1 MGVTVKVSALFR
13 RFTNGQ
19 EFVKV
24 SGNTP
29 MECLH
34 ELETRFPKIKRWL
47 YDKQGNLRPQVWFF
61 VNGQKISADEM
72 TKPLKDGDEL
82 FFVLAISGG

>member
-1 MGVTVKVSALFR
+1 MGVTIKVSSLFR

-19 EFVKV
+19 EFVEV
-24 SGNTP
+24 TGNSP

-34 ELETRFPKIKRWL
+34 ELEARFPKIKRWL

-72 TKPLKDGDEL
+72 TKPLKNSDEL
-82 FFVLAISGG
+82 FFLLAISGG

>member
-1 MGVTVKVSALFR
+1 MGVTIKVSSLFR

-19 EFVKV
+19 EFVEV
-24 SGNTP
+24 TGNNT

-34 ELETRFPKIKRWL
+34 ELEARFPKIKRWL
-47 YDKQGNLRPQVWFF
+47 YDKHGNLRPQVWFF

-72 TKPLKDGDEL
+72 AKSLNDGDEL